1 MHVWVCVVF
10 IGMYYEFLRPS
21 GAHKLCRSQKRK
33 TKQKGNIHRQYIYTM
48 SYFIYILYYI
58 LVQLKSKH
66 NRVTD
71 CLIGWWKSREYTSSL
86 APSLESQQAESAWIW
101 FRCLTFT
108 QWYIYIYR
116 RTHVRDCMLYNLCY
130 IGIYIYFLGIS
141 NIARS
146 KQFVSHL
153 KLHLSMEKH
162 FGNTISGFSFFFSF
176 FWAFILCFLSWVFL

>member
-10 IGMYYEFLRPS
+10 IGMYYEFLRPW

-108 QWYIYIYR
+108 QWYIYIYIDVHMYA
-116 RTHVRDCMLYNLCY
+116 TACCIIYVILVY
-130 IGIYIYFLGIS
+130 IYIFSRHIQYCAKQAIRFT
-141 NIARS
+141 S
-146 KQFVSHL
+146 KTSSL
-153 KLHLSMEKH
+153 DGKA
-162 FGNTISGFSFFFSF
+162 
-176 FWAFILCFLSWVFL
+176 FW